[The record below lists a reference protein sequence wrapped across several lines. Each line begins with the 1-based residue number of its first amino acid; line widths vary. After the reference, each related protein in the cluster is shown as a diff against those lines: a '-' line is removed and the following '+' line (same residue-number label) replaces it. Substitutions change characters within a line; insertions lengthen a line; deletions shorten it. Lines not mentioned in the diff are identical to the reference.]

1 MRNKPHFEESYN
13 ENDARAKKALRD
25 YLDSKGIPT
34 VVHEDYGPDIK
45 ASLEVFYEVEIKK
58 GWEGDWNENWDT
70 VRIPARK
77 KRLMKNGRRVVFWVM
92 NNDCTQAF
100 RVYSS
105 EMKDEYIKPVP
116 NKFVPEGELFYCL
129 PVEVGAFISL
139 EQ

>member
-1 MRNKPHFEESYN
+1 M
-13 ENDARAKKALRD
+13 
-25 YLDSKGIPT
+25 
-34 VVHEDYGPDIK
+34 
-45 ASLEVFYEVEIKK
+45 EIKK

-105 EMKDEYIKPVP
+105 EMKDEYIKPVS
-116 NKFVPEGELFYCL
+116 NKFVAEGELFYCL
-129 PVEVGAFISL
+129 PIEVGTFINIA
-139 EQ
+139 Q

>member
-1 MRNKPHFEESYN
+1 MRSKPHFEESYN
-13 ENDARAKKALRD
+13 ENDARAKKALRE
-25 YLDSKGIPT
+25 YLDLKGIPT
-34 VVHEDYGPDIK
+34 VIHEDYGPDIK
-45 ASLEVFYEVEIKK
+45 AYLEVFYEVEIKK

-105 EMKDEYIKPVP
+105 DMKDE
-116 NKFVPEGELFYCL
+116 
-129 PVEVGAFISL
+129 
-139 EQ
+139 